1 MIVCSHC
8 YEVGGSHT
16 RACPRSRRAM
26 VTTTT
31 PTTIPA
37 LVHLDQADQ
46 ALAALLAWRAVDIEH
61 GSHSDTGWM
70 ALMTLRDAADRI
82 AELSRPG
89 GAA

>member
-1 MIVCSHC
+1 M
-8 YEVGGSHT
+8 T
-16 RACPRSRRAM
+16 A
-26 VTTTT
+26 
-31 PTTIPA
+31 TIPA

-46 ALAALLAWRAVDIEH
+46 ALTALRAWRAVDIEH

>member
-1 MIVCSHC
+1 M
-8 YEVGGSHT
+8 T
-16 RACPRSRRAM
+16 
-26 VTTTT
+26 
-31 PTTIPA
+31 TTIPA

-82 AELSRPG
+82 AELSERPG